1 MLKGQGCSEMKASVI
16 LFNLS
21 LEIRKARFK
30 ERQILGSGLLG
41 LGGRVGAR
49 TWVHWAPHS
58 KPFPLHPLMVIS
70 FLNTESVF

>member
-1 MLKGQGCSEMKASVI
+1 MKASVI

-30 ERQILGSGLLG
+30 EKQILDSDLLG

-49 TWVHWAPHS
+49 TRLHWAPYS
-58 KPFPLHPLMVIS
+58 KSFPLHPLMVIS